1 MLRDKV
7 IDGTPC
13 GPDTFHICVNGQCKP
28 AGCDHVLNSTAE
40 LDTCGVCRGDNS
52 TCQRITGS
60 YNASVYGYTRVAK
73 IPAGSSY
80 IDIRQRG
87 WLESHN
93 DSNYLGKIFSSQFNR
108 PIYDEQ
114 FNATFWKLLIRYFIK
129 TTNAYLFGLLR
140 KSRLDHNWKRIA
152 YYRTAL
158 RIGENGEYILNGNFM
173 VMHRKVIVYPGV
185 TIEYSGPESI
195 IERLNS
201 SRPIA
206 IDLILEA
213 SLLIIFDYNYVA

>member
-60 YNASVYGYTRVAK
+60 YNASVYGYTKVAK

-80 IDIRQRG
+80 IDIRQHG
-87 WLESHN
+87 WLGSHN
-93 DSNYLGKIFSSQFNR
+93 DSNYLGKTSLSKCMHTLCSAHR
-108 PIYDEQ
+108 LSPIKFLSTDLM
-114 FNATFWKLLIRYFIK
+114 NVSPFING
-129 TTNAYLFGLLR
+129 TRLVLFKIYQLLR
-140 KSRLDHNWKRIA
+140 EIA
-152 YYRTAL
+152 YYTCFTT
-158 RIGENGEYILNGNFM
+158 NQN
-173 VMHRKVIVYPGV
+173 
-185 TIEYSGPESI
+185 
-195 IERLNS
+195 
-201 SRPIA
+201 
-206 IDLILEA
+206 
-213 SLLIIFDYNYVA
+213 